1 MVCLCVAF
9 TRGWRGLGGRLR
21 LRNGI
26 IRLESQLHADSF
38 IKVYFHYA
46 KRSILSVN
54 FEVNF
59 KVNFF

>member
-9 TRGWRGLGGRLR
+9 TRGWRRLGGRLR

-59 KVNFF
+59 EVNFF